1 VLWNDGMGGG
11 NNLEHTLMFNLVRET
26 TDHGAAPVSL
36 LRFPA
41 CSCAS
46 YSSRCITIVLE
57 RRDAFYF
64 CFSTVAGRLHDFSFC
79 DAILYYE
86 CIHAGPFN
94 SWDRTPY
101 VTDDPTEPR

>member
-1 VLWNDGMGGG
+1 MGGG

-46 YSSRCITIVLE
+46 YSSRCITIVRSLKGVTP
-57 RRDAFYF
+57 FYF
-64 CFSTVAGRLHDFSFC
+64 CFSTAGRLHDFSFC
-79 DAILYYE
+79 DAIL
-86 CIHAGPFN
+86 
-94 SWDRTPY
+94 TL
-101 VTDDPTEPR
+101 

>member
-1 VLWNDGMGGG
+1 MGGG

-46 YSSRCITIVLE
+46 YSSRSITIVRSLKGVTPFIFVSQPRE
-57 RRDAFYF
+57 GCMTFHSAMR
-64 CFSTVAGRLHDFSFC
+64 
-79 DAILYYE
+79 YYE
-86 CIHAGPFN
+86 CTHAGPFN